1 MRNIGRNTEHAS
13 TASRRDA
20 ILVKKN
26 YTLYRETEIISDNTK
41 TGPNGEDA
49 GEMVINVGPQH
60 PATHGVLHLV
70 ITLQGET
77 IKKMEP
83 HLGYIHRSIE
93 KMCESLSYRQ
103 FIYVTSR
110 MDYLSAHIN
119 NHACAMC
126 VEKGLQIE
134 IPPRAQVIRVL
145 MGELTRVASHEL
157 WWGALAM
164 DVGAF
169 TPFFYAFRERETIND
184 IMEETCGARLTM
196 NYMVPGGVM
205 YDLHPNFQQRVK
217 DFIKLFKSKIDEYD
231 DLVTGNIIFQNRTK
245 GIGVISKEDA
255 ISFGC
260 TGPVGRGSGVHCDIR
275 KLYPYEVYD
284 KVQFEEIIETA
295 GDSFARYLVRIKEMR
310 QSIHIIEQL
319 IDNIP
324 EGDFQAKTKAVLKL
338 PKGEFYSRV
347 ETARGELG
355 VYIVS
360 EGGTTPYRIK
370 FRSPGFS
377 NLSALEH
384 MVRGSKIGDL
394 MATMGTLDLV
404 IPDIDR

>member
-1 MRNIGRNTEHAS
+1 MFEEVGTTTEG
-13 TASRRDA
+13 D
-20 ILVKKN
+20 L
-26 YTLYRETEIISDNTK
+26 
-41 TGPNGEDA
+41 
-49 GEMVINVGPQH
+49 VINVGPQH

-70 ITLQGET
+70 ITLNGET
-77 IKKMEP
+77 IKKVEP

-93 KMCESLSYRQ
+93 KMCESLTYRQ

-119 NHACAMC
+119 NHACALC
-126 VEKGLQIE
+126 IEKGLQIE
-134 IPPRAQVIRVL
+134 VPSRAQVIRVI
-145 MGELTRVASHEL
+145 MDELTRIASHEL
-157 WWGALAM
+157 WWGAMAM
-164 DVGAF
+164 DLGAF

-205 YDLHPNFQQRVK
+205 QDLHPNFQQRVK
-217 DFIKLFKSKIDEYD
+217 EFIQLYKRKIHEYD
-231 DLVTGNIIFQNRTK
+231 ELVTGNIIFQNRMK
-245 GIGVISKEDA
+245 NVGIITPEDVISY
-255 ISFGC
+255 GV
-260 TGPVGRGSGVHCDIR
+260 TGPAARGSGVSSDVR
-275 KLYPYEVYD
+275 KWYPYEVYD
-284 KVQFEEIIETA
+284 KLQFNEVLET
-295 GDSFARYLVRIKEMR
+295 GCDSFARYLVRIREMNE
-310 QSIHIIEQL
+310 SISIIEQL

-338 PKGEFYSRV
+338 PKGEFYQRV

-377 NLSALEH
+377 NLSVLET
-384 MVRGSKIGDL
+384 MVKGGKIGDL
-394 MATMGTLDLV
+394 IAAMGTLDLV

>member
-1 MRNIGRNTEHAS
+1 MFEEVGTTTEG
-13 TASRRDA
+13 DL
-20 ILVKKN
+20 I
-26 YTLYRETEIISDNTK
+26 
-41 TGPNGEDA
+41 
-49 GEMVINVGPQH
+49 INVGPQH

-70 ITLQGET
+70 ITLNGET
-77 IKKMEP
+77 IKNVEP

-93 KMCESLSYRQ
+93 KMCESLTYRQ

-126 VEKGLQIE
+126 VEKGMQIE

-145 MGELTRVASHEL
+145 MDELTRIASHEL
-157 WWGALAM
+157 WWGAMAM
-164 DVGAF
+164 DLGAF
-169 TPFFYAFRERETIND
+169 TPFFHAFRERESIND

-205 YDLHPNFQQRVK
+205 HDLHPNFQKRVK
-217 DFIKLFKSKIDEYD
+217 DFIKLYKSKIHEYD
-231 DLVTGNIIFQNRTK
+231 EMVTGNIIFQNRMK
-245 GIGVISKEDA
+245 GVGIISPEDVL
-255 ISFGC
+255 SYGC
-260 TGPVGRGSGVHCDIR
+260 TGPVARGSGVSSDVR
-275 KLYPYEVYD
+275 KLYPYEIYD
-284 KVQFEEIIETA
+284 KLQFDEVLET
-295 GDSFARYLVRIKEMR
+295 GCDSFARYMVRIREMQ
-310 QSIHIIEQL
+310 QSIRIIEQL

-338 PKGEFYSRV
+338 PKGEFYSKA

-377 NLSALEH
+377 NLSALNH
-384 MVRGSKIGDL
+384 IIKGGKIGDL
-394 MATMGTLDLV
+394 IAAMGTLDLV

>member
-1 MRNIGRNTEHAS
+1 MQLQSNISNNLFTS
-13 TASRRDA
+13 P
-20 ILVKKN
+20 VKQK
-26 YTLYRETEIISDNTK
+26 E
-41 TGPNGEDA
+41 GEL
-49 GEMVINVGPQH
+49 VINVGPQH
-60 PATHGVLHLV
+60 PATHGVLHLI
-70 ITLQGET
+70 ITLSGET
-77 IKKMEP
+77 IIKVEP

-93 KMCESLSYRQ
+93 KMCESLTYRQ

-119 NHACAMC
+119 NHACALA
-126 VEKGLQIE
+126 VEKGLQIA
-134 IPPRAQVIRVL
+134 IPLRAQYIRII
-145 MGELTRVASHEL
+145 MGELTRIASHEL

-164 DVGAF
+164 DLGAF

-205 YDLHPNFQQRVK
+205 ADIHPNFQQRVK
-217 DFIKLFKSKIDEYD
+217 QFIKQFKSKIAEYD
-231 DLVTGNIIFQNRTK
+231 ELVTDNIIFQNRMK
-245 GIGVISKEDA
+245 GVGWLSREDA

-260 TGPVGRGSGVHCDIR
+260 TGPVGRGSGLSCDIR

-284 KVQFEEIIETA
+284 TIEFDEILEHG
-295 GDSFARYLVRIKEMR
+295 GDCFARYKVRIREMHE
-310 QSIHIIEQL
+310 SIKIIEQL
-319 IDNIP
+319 IDVIP
-324 EGDFQAKTKAVLKL
+324 EGDYQAKTKAVLKL

-347 ETARGELG
+347 DTARGDLG
-355 VYIVS
+355 VFIVS

-377 NLSALEH
+377 NLSALDH
-384 MVRGSKIGDL
+384 MVKGGKIGDL

>member
-1 MRNIGRNTEHAS
+1 MVEEIGT
-13 TASRRDA
+13 TAEGDL
-20 ILVKKN
+20 I
-26 YTLYRETEIISDNTK
+26 
-41 TGPNGEDA
+41 
-49 GEMVINVGPQH
+49 INVGPQH

-70 ITLQGET
+70 ITVNGET
-77 IKKMEP
+77 IKKVEP

-93 KMCESLSYRQ
+93 KMCESLTYRQ

-119 NHACAMC
+119 NHACALC
-126 VEKGLQIE
+126 VEKGLQVE
-134 IPPRAQVIRVL
+134 IPARAQVIRVL
-145 MGELTRVASHEL
+145 MDELTRIASHEL
-157 WWGALAM
+157 WWGAMAM
-164 DVGAF
+164 DLGAF
-169 TPFFYAFRERETIND
+169 TPFFHAFRERETIND

-205 YDLHPNFQQRVK
+205 ADLHSNFQKRVK
-217 DFIKLFKSKIDEYD
+217 DFIALYKHKINEYAE
-231 DLVTGNIIFQNRTK
+231 LITGNIIFQNRMK
-245 GIGVISKEDA
+245 GVGYLSAEDA
-255 ISFGC
+255 ISYGC
-260 TGPVGRGSGVHCDIR
+260 SGPTARGSGVSSDIR
-275 KLYPYEVYD
+275 KLYPYEVYNT
-284 KVQFEEIIETA
+284 IEFDEVLETE
-295 GDSFARYLVRIKEMR
+295 GDSFARYMVRIKEMN
-310 QSIHIIEQL
+310 QSIKIIEQL

-377 NLSALEH
+377 NLSALDH
-384 MVRGSKIGDL
+384 MARGHLLGDL
-394 MATMGTLDLV
+394 VAMMGTLDLV

>member
-1 MRNIGRNTEHAS
+1 M
-13 TASRRDA
+13 
-20 ILVKKN
+20 
-26 YTLYRETEIISDNTK
+26 YRETIILKDSSDIPL
-41 TGPNGEDA
+41 GGGVGA
-49 GEMVINVGPQH
+49 GDFVINVGPQH

-70 ITLQGET
+70 ITLNGET
-77 IKKMEP
+77 IKKVDP

-119 NHACAMC
+119 NHGCALC
-126 VEKGLQIE
+126 VEKGMQIE
-134 IPPRAQVIRVL
+134 IPARAQVIRVL
-145 MGELTRVASHEL
+145 MDELTRIASHEL
-157 WWGALAM
+157 WWGAMAM
-164 DVGAF
+164 DLGAF
-169 TPFFYAFRERETIND
+169 TPFFHAFRERETIND

-196 NYMVPGGVM
+196 NYIVPGGVM
-205 YDLHPNFQQRVK
+205 YDLHPDFQKRVK
-217 DFIKLFKSKIDEYD
+217 SFIQLYKLKIHEYD
-231 DLVTGNIIFQNRTK
+231 EMVTGNIIFQNRMK
-245 GIGVISKEDA
+245 NVGVLSAEDA
-255 ISFGC
+255 ISWGC
-260 TGPVGRGSGVHCDIR
+260 TGPVARGSGVSCDIR

-284 KVQFEEIIETA
+284 KLEFEEILETA
-295 GDSFARYLVRIKEMR
+295 GDSFARYMVRIREMN
-310 QSIHIIEQL
+310 QSIRIIEQL

-324 EGDFQAKTKAVLKL
+324 EGEFQAKTKAVLKL

-377 NLSALEH
+377 NLSVLDH
-384 MVRGSKIGDL
+384 MIRGGKLGDL
-394 MATMGTLDLV
+394 IAAMGTLDLV

>member
-1 MRNIGRNTEHAS
+1 MYTETQIVKQS
-13 TASRRDA
+13 TS
-20 ILVKKN
+20 L
-26 YTLYRETEIISDNTK
+26 L
-41 TGPNGEDA
+41 NGE
-49 GEMVINVGPQH
+49 GELVINVGPQH

-70 ITLQGET
+70 ITLNGET
-77 IKKMEP
+77 IKKIEP

-93 KMCESLSYRQ
+93 KMCESLTYRQ

-119 NHACAMC
+119 NHACSMAIEKAM
-126 VEKGLQIE
+126 QIE
-134 IPPRAQVIRVL
+134 VPERAKYIRVIL
-145 MGELTRVASHEL
+145 DELTRIASHEL

-169 TPFFYAFRERETIND
+169 TPFFYAFRERETITD

-205 YDLHPNFQQRVK
+205 ADIHANFQQRVK
-217 DFIKLFKSKIDEYD
+217 DFIKLFKKNVDEYD
-231 DLVTGNIIFQNRTK
+231 DLVTGNVIFQNRLK
-245 GIGVISKEDA
+245 GVGYLSPEDA
-255 ISFGC
+255 ISYGC
-260 TGPVGRGSGVHCDIR
+260 TGPTARGSGVRSDIR
-275 KLYPYEVYD
+275 KIYPYEIYNQ
-284 KVQFEEIIETA
+284 VQFDEVLETA
-295 GDSFARYLVRIKEMR
+295 GDSFARYLVRVKEMR
-310 QSIHIIEQL
+310 QSIKIIEQL

-324 EGDFQAKTKAVLKL
+324 EGDFQAKTKAVLKP
-338 PKGEFYSRV
+338 PKGEFYTRV

-384 MVRGSKIGDL
+384 MAKGSKIGDL